1 MTPLPLLS
9 QLNQKLT
16 LNARRRTLTHW
27 LSLLLWG
34 GFIVSFCYALF
45 AYTDMKHTKDHTTH
59 IVKLNNAAQ
68 QLRQTVS
75 ASMLNQDKERK
86 NLEQEVQHFRYLL
99 LRTKSHTIEDNWD
112 DIQQTL
118 LDADAFVEDVDNLLA
133 SIYAVSRVTEQL
145 KHLLDSRSSPELTA
159 LYQSVSSYLL
169 FELHGFNHGTETDR
183 VERFNRYISEIESEL
198 TRLESNVEHVQ
209 LYTLYTSLERINR
222 QLESVD
228 AVINHKFVRS
238 MTQQQTYWTTQVL
251 ALLDNTISAL
261 FVAFTLL
268 IAQVILRY
276 SVDSTQTD
284 KLQTNSM
291 KKEVSEANAVRPF
304 QSTDPSEPLF
314 DGTILQEQ
322 LEDDMSAVESVL
334 TMFVAEHQGDGHALE
349 KHVEMG
355 EIARARSLMHNLKG
369 VSGNI
374 GATALQAYCTS
385 AEATLREGMPIDL
398 ASVKQFQKL
407 LSLTI
412 QAVLKDMEQSHKT
425 TVS

>member
-1 MTPLPLLS
+1 MTSLPLLS
-9 QLNQKLT
+9 QLNQKLSF
-16 LNARRRTLTHW
+16 NGRRRTLKQW

-45 AYTDMKHTKDHTTH
+45 VYSDMKHTKDHASH

-75 ASMLNQDKERK
+75 AAMLNQDKERK

-118 LDADAFVEDVDNLLA
+118 LEADAFVEDVDNLLA
-133 SIYAVSRVTEQL
+133 SIYAVSRVTAQL
-145 KHLLDSRSSPELTA
+145 KQLLDDRASPALTS

-169 FELHGFNHGTETDR
+169 FELHGFNDGTQTDR
-183 VERFNRYISEIESEL
+183 VVRFNRYLKEIENEL

-238 MTQQQTYWTTQVL
+238 MAQQQTYWTTQVL
-251 ALLDNTISAL
+251 MLLDNTISAL
-261 FVAFTLL
+261 LLAFTMLL
-268 IAQVILRY
+268 AQVMLRY
-276 SVDSTQTD
+276 NLEHEQTEKPRLKSVEKENRHID
-284 KLQTNSM
+284 KARS
-291 KKEVSEANAVRPF
+291 F
-304 QSTDPSEPLF
+304 QFVEPSEPLF
-314 DGTILQEQ
+314 DVTILQEQ
-322 LEDDMSAVESVL
+322 LEEDMEAIESVL

-349 KHVEMG
+349 KHIEMG
-355 EIARARSLMHNLKG
+355 ELARARSLMHNLKG

-374 GATALQAYCTS
+374 GAIALQEYCTD
-385 AEATLREGMPIDL
+385 ADATLKEGQLIEL

-412 QAVLKDMEQSHKT
+412 QAVLKEMEQSHKT